1 MGQETPEEIR
11 EDLQKDDATYG
22 GPETVREA
30 QRRKSF
36 EIIYGDDQG
45 GTEPPLEPEPPELP
59 VEPEP
64 PEQSVEPEQPV
75 PSEWYTDPP
84 QPHADP

>member
-30 QRRKSF
+30 QRRKRF

-45 GTEPPLEPEPPELP
+45 GTEPPVEPEPPELP

-64 PEQSVEPEQPV
+64 PVESEPHVESEPPELPVEPEQN
-75 PSEWYTDPP
+75 
-84 QPHADP
+84 A

>member
-45 GTEPPLEPEPPELP
+45 GTEPPVEPEPPELP

-64 PEQSVEPEQPV
+64 PVESEPHVESEPPELPVEPESP
-75 PSEWYTDPP
+75 E
-84 QPHADP
+84 